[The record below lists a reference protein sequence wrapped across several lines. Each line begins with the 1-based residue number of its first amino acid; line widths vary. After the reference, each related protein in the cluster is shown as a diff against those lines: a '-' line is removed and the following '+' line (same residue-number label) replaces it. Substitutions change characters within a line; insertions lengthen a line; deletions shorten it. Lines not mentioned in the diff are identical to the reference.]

1 MGEKHFSE
9 IYYTIVNCCI
19 GIMMILM
26 ILLFV
31 EYRFFCGQVQELML
45 LKKEYIQH
53 IDLLQKKINGDPQK
67 FGAAEDN
74 DVVEMENLVSDEES
88 LEKLIEDAPITMD
101 EIIAAE
107 NSDAPDNDDDYAD
120 DSFIVINRHPDYLKQ
135 STIDYFESQELNA
148 LMTSIDIMPVIADK
162 TPSKSLSI
170 AHPSRY
176 KTPQQNKSVMPEQK
190 MAPTRRALRD
200 CGFIWPIDTGKFW
213 LSSLFGPRKR
223 IDGTWG
229 FHHGID
235 MAAIKG
241 TAVKAVRAGTVIEA
255 SFQAGYG
262 NTVVIKHNEMINTR
276 YAHLNAI
283 RAHIGQKVKQGTI
296 VGTVGETGFIRKK
309 GKDGSHLHFEVYEHG
324 KRINPLHCL
333 PRN

>member
-1 MGEKHFSE
+1 M
-9 IYYTIVNCCI
+9 I
-19 GIMMILM
+19 ILM

-31 EYRFFCGQVQELML
+31 EYRFFCRQVQELLL
-45 LKKEYIQH
+45 LKKEYAHH
-53 IDLLQKKINGDPQK
+53 IDLLQKKINGNGLEIDMEQ
-67 FGAAEDN
+67 DN
-74 DVVEMENLVSDEES
+74 DAVDMENLVSDEET
-88 LEKLIEDAPITMD
+88 LEKLIEESPIIMN

-107 NSDAPDNDDDYAD
+107 NSDAPDNDDDYVD

-135 STIDYFESQELNA
+135 STIDYFESQDLNA
-148 LMTSIDIMPVIADK
+148 LMTAIDIMPAVADPTSTISNQSFTSRNVHHSSHQK
-162 TPSKSLSI
+162 TTQ
-170 AHPSRY
+170 Y
-176 KTPQQNKSVMPEQK
+176 NKKIVPEQK
-190 MAPTRRALRD
+190 MISNRRPIRD

-235 MAAIKG
+235 MAAVKG
-241 TAVKAVRAGTVIEA
+241 TAVKSARAGTVIEA

-262 NTVVIKHNEMINTR
+262 NTIVIKHTEMINTR

-283 RAHIGQKVKQGTI
+283 RVHVGQKIKQGMI

>member
-1 MGEKHFSE
+1 MSQKHLSE
-9 IYYTIVNCCI
+9 IYYTVITCCVS
-19 GIMMILM
+19 IMMILM

-31 EYRFFCGQVQELML
+31 EYRFFCRQAQELLL
-45 LKKEYIQH
+45 LKKEYGH
-53 IDLLQKKINGDPQK
+53 YIDILQKKINGDVI
-67 FGAAEDN
+67 EI
-74 DVVEMENLVSDEES
+74 DVGSDSDTNGVTSKET
-88 LEKLIEDAPITMD
+88 LEKLIEESPIIMD
-101 EIIAAE
+101 DIIAAE

-148 LMTSIDIMPVIADK
+148 LMTSIDVIPTPADQA
-162 TPSKSLSI
+162 PEKSLSSSRSI
-170 AHPSRY
+170 AHSSRY
-176 KTPQQNKSVMPEQK
+176 KTPQQSRNVAQEQK
-190 MAPTRRALRD
+190 MVPTRRAIRD
-200 CGFIWPIDTGKFW
+200 CGFMWPIDTGKFW

-235 MAAIKG
+235 MAAVKG
-241 TAVKAVRAGTVIEA
+241 TAVKAVRTGTVIEA

-262 NTVVIKHNEMINTR
+262 NTVVIKHNEIINTR

-283 RAHIGQKVKQGTI
+283 RVHVGQKIKQGMI